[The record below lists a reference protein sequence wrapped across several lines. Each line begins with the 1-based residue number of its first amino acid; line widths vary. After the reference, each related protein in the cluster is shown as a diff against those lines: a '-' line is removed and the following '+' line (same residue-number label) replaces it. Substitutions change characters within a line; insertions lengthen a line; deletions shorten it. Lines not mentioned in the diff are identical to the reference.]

1 MSLVQFEPLLNN
13 LKNNIFEKTL
23 FRSFRLFR
31 LKINEIL
38 NIFLGQLQL
47 NDLYFSNL
55 LTWLNDRR
63 GNLIHQGL

>member
-1 MSLVQFEPLLNN
+1 MSLVQCEPLLNN
-13 LKNNIFEKTL
+13 LKKTIFEKTL

-55 LTWLNDRR
+55 ITWLNDRR

>member
-13 LKNNIFEKTL
+13 LKKTTFEKTL

-55 LTWLNDRR
+55 ITWLNDRR
-63 GNLIHQGL
+63 GNLFHQGL